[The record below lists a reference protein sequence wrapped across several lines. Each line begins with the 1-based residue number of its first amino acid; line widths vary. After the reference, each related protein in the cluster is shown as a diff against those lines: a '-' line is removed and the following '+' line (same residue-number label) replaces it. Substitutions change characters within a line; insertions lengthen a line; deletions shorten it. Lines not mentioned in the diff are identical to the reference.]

1 MSKRPSHNPEPRM
14 RTATAEIAGVVLSLA
29 LALAAGCGGGEKE
42 VKSELSTTKYGQQ
55 LADLKQALDAG
66 KITQDEYTRERAR
79 LLKGN

>member
-1 MSKRPSHNPEPRM
+1 MSKRPSHNPESRM
-14 RTATAEIAGVVLSLA
+14 RTATAKIAGVVLSLA
-29 LALAAGCGGGEKE
+29 LALAAGCGGEKE